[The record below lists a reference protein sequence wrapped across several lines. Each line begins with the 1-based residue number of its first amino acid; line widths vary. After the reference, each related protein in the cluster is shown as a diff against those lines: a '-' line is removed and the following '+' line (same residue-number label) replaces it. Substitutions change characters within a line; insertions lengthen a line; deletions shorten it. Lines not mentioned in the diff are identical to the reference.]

1 MEFNTPLHIYRNCV
15 NSRSPPSNGESVI
28 IYQDYSRKNKE
39 FMEEIVWIPETEEN
53 IVWIPDYSL
62 QILPP
67 SRLRRST
74 NNNYINGF
82 I

>member
-1 MEFNTPLHIYRNCV
+1 M
-15 NSRSPPSNGESVI
+15 
-28 IYQDYSRKNKE
+28 YQDYSRKNKE